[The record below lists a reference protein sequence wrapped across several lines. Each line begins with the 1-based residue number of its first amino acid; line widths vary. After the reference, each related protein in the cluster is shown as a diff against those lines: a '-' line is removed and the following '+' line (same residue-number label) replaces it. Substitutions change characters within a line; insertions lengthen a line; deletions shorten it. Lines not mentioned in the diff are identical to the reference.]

1 MYRTI
6 NKIGRT
12 RQSSIDPQKILHRLC
27 QIDQFATQS
36 FNLSDFGYPRNSIA
50 AMAHAQSY
58 EEYKAIASML
68 QTSPREFNIPKGT
81 KFEDA
86 IRLVRPRSCQSPAE
100 LEIFANN
107 LADLDM
113 EKANDAYLKALE
125 DVKVDKKSASKQ
137 ETVETKTE

>member
-36 FNLSDFGYPRNSIA
+36 FNLSDFGFPRNSIA

-68 QTSPREFNIPKGT
+68 QQSPKEFNVPKGT

-100 LEIFANN
+100 LEIFAREIAN
-107 LADLDM
+107 LDM

-125 DVKVDKKSASKQ
+125 DVDVSKSASKQ
-137 ETVETKTE
+137 ETVEIKTE